1 MFFDSWVLDW
11 FAILNI
17 ATLALTLPALI
28 FDKAGPQG

>member
-17 ATLALTLPALI
+17 ATIVLAAAGLV
-28 FDKAGPQG
+28 FDRLRHKG

>member
-17 ATLALTLPALI
+17 ATLALAVIGLI
-28 FDKAGPQG
+28 FYRNTPR

>member
-17 ATLALTLPALI
+17 ATLALTLIVIIMREL
-28 FDKAGPQG
+28 KSGG